1 MKRAVVFLAV
11 SFSILSSLAAA
22 AQTPER
28 PRVLVLPLRT
38 IGVSDTTVAAT
49 RELLSGA
56 LESRGMEIV
65 EPAASGPGAHGGP
78 DACDDAACAAA
89 AAGRH
94 HATAVYGS
102 LSRLGE
108 KIVVRIRALREGDE
122 APFFSDQISA
132 LEEEDLDVVVRRF
145 AHGIASGRSNSDSAT
160 LDTITEEETLRPR
173 RRSTRAGLGLRAGFL
188 WPAGASYANA
198 DRMTSLRI
206 AYKYETPTFSVEMTP
221 VLGIMWGDGNAEWTI
236 LDLAVSR
243 LLGAGDVAGYVI
255 GGIGVHSVH
264 VEEEFTVVDEFG
276 YPYAYEST
284 RSDSETT
291 LTADLGIGLL
301 ALRTYDFEIV
311 VDVRFHHVFAEFD
324 GVGGGGADGLLL
336 TFGTSR

>member
-1 MKRAVVFLAV
+1 MKRALIFLAA
-11 SFSILSSLAAA
+11 SFSIVSSLPAA
-22 AQTPER
+22 AQSPER
-28 PRVLVLPLRT
+28 PRVVVLPLRT
-38 IGVSDTTVAAT
+38 IGVGDTTVAVT
-49 RELLSGA
+49 HELLSGA

-65 EPAASGPGAHGGP
+65 LPAASGLGAMGGP

-94 HATAVYGS
+94 HATAVYGT

-108 KIVVRIRALREGDE
+108 KIVVRIRALREGEE
-122 APFFSDQISA
+122 APFFSGQISA
-132 LEEEDLDVVVRRF
+132 QEEEDLDVVVRRF
-145 AHGIASGRSNSDSAT
+145 AQGIASGRSNSDSAT
-160 LDTITEEETLRPR
+160 IDTITEEETLRPR

-206 AYKYETPTFSVEMTP
+206 AYKYETPTFAVEMTP
-221 VLGIMWGDGNAEWTI
+221 VLGIMWGDGNAEWTL

-243 LLGAGDVAGYVI
+243 IFGRGDTAGYVV

-264 VEEEFTVVDEFG
+264 VEEEIEAFDPYGGG
-276 YPYAYEST
+276 YHDTTS

-324 GVGGGGADGLLL
+324 DAGGGGADGLLL